1 MKKGR
6 GLRIGVIGVGS
17 MGQNHAR
24 VLSAFVKGTN
34 LVAISDANE
43 TLAQEI
49 AGKYAAESLLDYRAV
64 LPLVEAVIIAT
75 PTATH
80 FSVGKE
86 CLEAGKHAL
95 IEKPLAS
102 TSAEALTLAELAK
115 SKGLV
120 LAVGLIE
127 RFNPAFTELRKLIR
141 KEKIIGI
148 NIKRA
153 SPFPARI
160 TDANVVQDMMI
171 HDLDLL
177 NILLAHDE
185 IESLTTE
192 GKKVKTKNLDF
203 VSATVHFKSGV
214 IARVVADR
222 VADGK
227 TRKISVTTEDRMVE
241 ADLLNKQVY
250 IRDLKHAAPSVHHV
264 KNCDQLTD
272 ELTNFVAAIK
282 NHTAPE
288 VDAFAGYRATKLAEE
303 VEKACS

>member
-6 GLRIGVIGVGS
+6 GLKIGVIGVGS

-24 VLSAFVKGTN
+24 VLASYVKGVQ
-34 LVAISDANE
+34 LVAIADANE
-43 TLAQEI
+43 TLAQEV
-49 AGKYAAESLLDYRAV
+49 AGKYAVESLLDSHAI

-75 PTATH
+75 PTSTH

-86 CLEAGKHAL
+86 CLEAGKHVL
-95 IEKPLAS
+95 IEKPLAPAP
-102 TSAEALTLAELAK
+102 AEALALAELAK

-148 NIKRA
+148 NIKRT
-153 SPFPARI
+153 SPLPARI

-177 NILLAHDE
+177 NVLLAHDE
-185 IESLTTE
+185 IETLTAE

-203 VSATVHFKSGV
+203 VSATVHFTSGV
-214 IARVVADR
+214 VARVVADR
-222 VADGK
+222 VAADK
-227 TRKISVTTEDRMVE
+227 IRKISVTTEDRMVE

-250 IRDLKHAAPSVHHV
+250 VRDLKHAAPSVHHV
-264 KNCDQLTD
+264 KNCDQLTE
-272 ELTNFVAAIK
+272 ELEDFVLAIK
-282 NHTAPE
+282 NHTSPE

>member
-6 GLRIGVIGVGS
+6 GLKIGVIGVGS

-24 VLSAFVKGTN
+24 VLASYVKGVQ
-34 LVAISDANE
+34 LVAIADANE
-43 TLAQEI
+43 TLAAEV
-49 AGKYAAESLLDYRAV
+49 AGKYAVESLLDYHAI
-64 LPLVEAVIIAT
+64 LPLVEAVIVAT
-75 PTATH
+75 PTSTH

-86 CLEAGKHAL
+86 CLEAGKHVL
-95 IEKPLAS
+95 IEKPLAPAP
-102 TSAEALTLAELAK
+102 AEALALAELAK

-148 NIKRA
+148 NIKRT
-153 SPFPARI
+153 SPFPTRI

-177 NILLAHDE
+177 NVLLAHDE
-185 IESLTTE
+185 IETLTAE

-203 VSATVHFKSGV
+203 VSATVHFTSGV
-214 IARVVADR
+214 VARVVADR
-222 VADGK
+222 VADDK
-227 TRKISVTTEDRMVE
+227 IRKISVTTEDRMVE

-250 IRDLKHAAPSVHHV
+250 VRDLKHAAPSVHHV
-264 KNCDQLTD
+264 KNCDQLTE
-272 ELTNFVAAIK
+272 ELTNFVVAIK
-282 NHTAPE
+282 NHTNSE